1 MTVQYVFLAGVASL
15 LTIWI
20 IIYYDQIGKLY
31 QFVYLYA
38 DKLNCVVKTEKRFIL
53 HENLKNPAHLNE
65 ISLLFNH
72 HSDVHKQRSRNVDI
86 FCIFPRCFTFNIFIK
101 NKRQCIGRSDD
112 RSRRGV
118 TLKKLWMLWK
128 TLWWLLV
135 PQFFVQFIIRLG
147 PNELNWIFPTRTFF

>member
-1 MTVQYVFLAGVASL
+1 MFFLAGVASL

-112 RSRRGV
+112 RSRRGGGYFEKIMNALENTV
-118 TLKKLWMLWK
+118 MITS
-128 TLWWLLV
+128 TS
-135 PQFFVQFIIRLG
+135 
-147 PNELNWIFPTRTFF
+147 IFCSFHY

>member
-38 DKLNCVVKTEKRFIL
+38 DKLNCVVKTEKRFKL

-65 ISLLFNH
+65 IPLSFNH
-72 HSDVHKQRSRNVDI
+72 HSDVRKTQEKYRGRAMS
-86 FCIFPRCFTFNIFIK
+86 TFSVISLDVLLLIYFSIK

-112 RSRRGV
+112 RSRGGCYFE
-118 TLKKLWMLWK
+118 KL
-128 TLWWLLV
+128 
-135 PQFFVQFIIRLG
+135 
-147 PNELNWIFPTRTFF
+147 

>member
-20 IIYYDQIGKLY
+20 IISYDQIGKLY

-65 ISLLFNH
+65 IPLLFNH
-72 HSDVHKQRSRNVDI
+72 HSDVRKTQEKYRGRAMS
-86 FCIFPRCFTFNIFIK
+86 TFSVFSLDVLLLIYLSKIK
-101 NKRQCIGRSDD
+101 DNASAEPMTDPGGG
-112 RSRRGV
+112 GV
-118 TLKKLWMLWK
+118 TLKQL
-128 TLWWLLV
+128 
-135 PQFFVQFIIRLG
+135 
-147 PNELNWIFPTRTFF
+147 

>member
-1 MTVQYVFLAGVASL
+1 MVHRNQKIKTFVYLQIHVYIDDLFSSSL
-15 LTIWI
+15 YTLHFTLWPRDVGAHDSSICFFSGSCFPSH
-20 IIYYDQIGKLY
+20 YMDDQIGKLY

-112 RSRRGV
+112 RPPRGV
-118 TLKKLWMLWK
+118 PLEKL
-128 TLWWLLV
+128 
-135 PQFFVQFIIRLG
+135 
-147 PNELNWIFPTRTFF
+147 